1 MAWFQ
6 DIQDVP
12 MLAGHSWDRTPA
24 ETPLGSIADP
34 GCHPWQPWPAAR
46 DLGPRQLWA
55 APKAGDFDG
64 SRMGFDEDVMGI
76 QWNRASGH
84 DMS

>member
-46 DLGPRQLWA
+46 DLA
-55 APKAGDFDG
+55 AVGRAKK
-64 SRMGFDEDVMGI
+64 REILMGVEWDLMKT
-76 QWNRASGH
+76 
-84 DMS
+84 